1 MKEEV
6 SLLEGYGAVLC
17 QRSMRLGTV
26 YGDMNVRATGLSGV
40 ERRTFQVG
48 MRWSGGRGE
57 VVVDDMS
64 LYTTVVPV
72 CRVDGH
78 SQSTD
83 DSLTHVV
90 TCRRSL

>member
-1 MKEEV
+1 MRSMKEEV

-48 MRWSGGRGE
+48 MR
-57 VVVDDMS
+57 
-64 LYTTVVPV
+64 
-72 CRVDGH
+72 
-78 SQSTD
+78 
-83 DSLTHVV
+83 
-90 TCRRSL
+90 